1 MTVLAPVLWPLLVAA
16 MLLLAWRRPRFQ
28 RVGSAV
34 GSLGHVWLSAELIRV
49 VLNQGMQV
57 TELGGWRAPFGI
69 VFVADRLGAAMV
81 MVTAVIGLAS
91 AIYSI
96 SGIDARREAFGYHAL
111 VQVLLAGVCGAFLT
125 GDLFN
130 LYVWFEVMLMSSF
143 VLLALGGEKKQM
155 MGALQYV
162 ALNLIS
168 SIVFLSALGLLY
180 GLVGSLNMADV
191 AVRLP
196 QAQNDGLVAAI
207 CSLLALAFGIK
218 AAVFPVYVWLPS
230 SYHTPPTIVSALFAG
245 LLTKVGVYALIRS
258 QVLFFDA
265 STPWMRLIL
274 LAVGVLTMVFGVMGA
289 VAQGGFRRV
298 LSFHIVSQ
306 IGYMILGLAWMTPMA
321 LAATVF
327 YVLHHILVKT
337 NLFFIAGIARRHCH
351 TEELSQMGGL
361 YARFPGLALLFL
373 IPAMSL
379 AGLPPLSGF
388 WAKLFILKAGVDL
401 ESWWPVVAALVVGF
415 FTLFSMLKL
424 WNEAFW
430 KSPPEELPEK
440 PDPAIG
446 RQRWRVIPVVMLAG
460 GTVAFGV
467 FAGPL
472 LDFSLAS
479 AKELLNPQLYVDA
492 VLGGK
497 R

>member
-1 MTVLAPVLWPLLVAA
+1 MLLFWPVAIPFMTAVLTMLAWRSLRLQRAISVTGGV
-16 MLLLAWRRPRFQ
+16 LLLA
-28 RVGSAV
+28 SAIAIMAAV
-34 GSLGHVWLSAELIRV
+34 AENGPV
-49 VLNQGMQV
+49 AAQA
-57 TELGGWRAPFGI
+57 GGWPAPFGI
-69 VFVADRLGAAMV
+69 TMVADWLSAV
-81 MVTAVIGLAS
+81 MVLITGIMAVATLVYGLADVT
-91 AIYSI
+91 AAEERQ
-96 SGIDARREAFGYHAL
+96 GHHPLTHGM
-111 VQVLLAGVCGAFLT
+111 LAGICGAFLT
-125 GDLFN
+125 GDIFN
-130 LYVWFEVMLMSSF
+130 MYVWFEVMLMSSF

-258 QVLFFDA
+258 QVLFFDV

-274 LAVGVLTMVFGVMGA
+274 LAVGILTMVFGVMGA

-351 TEELSQMGGL
+351 TEELSRMGGL
-361 YARFPGLALLFL
+361 YARYPGLALLFL

-430 KSPPEELPEK
+430 KSPPEELPDK

-467 FAGPL
+467 FAGPV
-472 LDFSLAS
+472 LDFSLEA
-479 AKELLNPQLYVDA
+479 AKELLNPQIYVDA
-492 VLGGK
+492 VLGD
-497 R
+497 RS